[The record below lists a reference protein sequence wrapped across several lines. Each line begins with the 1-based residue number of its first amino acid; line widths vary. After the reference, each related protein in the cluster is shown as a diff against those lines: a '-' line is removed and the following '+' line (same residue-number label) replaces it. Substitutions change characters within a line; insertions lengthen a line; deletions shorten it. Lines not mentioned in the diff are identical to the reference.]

1 MAERNLMFFEDL
13 DLGMVLMKEL
23 VIKVDSVDI
32 GVYMAAKA
40 DINYIGLVGIGR
52 KGRIVDAVETLAMEQ
67 ENVQRFLEGA
77 TVRKV
82 IVVPGKL
89 VNIVAN

>member
-1 MAERNLMFFEDL
+1 
-13 DLGMVLMKEL
+13 MV
-23 VIKVDSVDI
+23 VQVNGKVRARMEV
-32 GVYMAAKA
+32 AADA
-40 DINYIGLVGIGR
+40 GR
-52 KGRIVDAVETLAMEQ
+52 DALESLAMEQ